1 MRERTAARDGRA
13 PTRAGRLLLAIPA
26 PSDFRSRLRGP
37 EVTARIGLWLG
48 VSFGIAFVTGVISH
62 LAQDT
67 PGWLAFPTRPVSLYR
82 VTQALHVVSG
92 TVAVPLLVV
101 KLWTVYPKLFARPDL
116 RSVRAAAVHALERLS
131 IAVLVS
137 AAIFELASG
146 LANSAQWYPW
156 AFHFRATHYAVG
168 WVAIGAL
175 LVHVAV
181 KLPIVRSALAAP
193 VDADPQRPEEPAGV
207 TRRGLLRATWVAAAA
222 AALTTAGAA
231 VPPLRRVSVFA
242 VRSGDGPGDV
252 PINHTASQVRAVVR
266 ATDPSYRLTVVRG
279 ARSVSLSRTDLE
291 ALPQHEY
298 ALPIA
303 CVEGW
308 SASGVWR
315 GPRLRDLLAMVGA
328 PDDVDVEVTSLQETS
343 YLRVS
348 VLPSQFARDPLTL
361 LALELNGDTL
371 SLDHGYPCRLIA
383 PDRPGVLQTKWV
395 GRIEALA

>member
-1 MRERTAARDGRA
+1 
-13 PTRAGRLLLAIPA
+13 
-26 PSDFRSRLRGP
+26 
-37 EVTARIGLWLG
+37 
-48 VSFGIAFVTGVISH
+48 
-62 LAQDT
+62 
-67 PGWLAFPTRPVSLYR
+67 
-82 VTQALHVVSG
+82 
-92 TVAVPLLVV
+92 VV

-181 KLPIVRSALAAP
+181 KLPIVRSALAVP
-193 VDADPQRPEEPAGV
+193 VDTDPRGPEEPAGL

-279 ARSVSLSRTDLE
+279 ARSVSLSRADLE

-328 PDDVDVEVTSLQETS
+328 SDDGDVEVTSLQETS